1 MLINTQLNWQELEF
15 HLVFKLNQEEFLR
28 LVSDIAEKVILIRLL
43 EWLLEFEVKKKKRH
57 AVISFYTIW

>member
-1 MLINTQLNWQELEF
+1 M
-15 HLVFKLNQEEFLR
+15 FKLNQEEFFR

-43 EWLLEFEVKKKKRH
+43 EWLLEFEVKKKRH